1 MAETKPTVGVLQTF
15 VGIVADATEWLAGLL
30 GDDGARRAVLS
41 DLGLAPVDGV
51 EVNEKELLTRVS
63 GDLTAVRTYAEANV
77 DQADAAALVSAI
89 EAIANI
95 VDVMAG
101 QIEIVTSS
109 MPEGRGAVEFVTTL
123 MQLFAIDLIRDTSPA
138 TYAFARATTILSDEA
153 LGVDWDR
160 VGEFLG
166 DFFAAFR
173 LETDDD
179 ARLASPWFALIA
191 LLFRGF
197 VDRLARDIVGAEPE
211 PEEPA
216 PSEDDEGATFHVV
229 YGWDPDPTHP
239 PDLLP
244 GRADRRTHDDDD
256 VRSTARRSGDR
267 VDGRRAGRA
276 RRPWPADRHRRQG
289 GVRQHR
295 RIRRRAEPRGPPDG
309 RRRHGGVRLSP
320 APRARPSRPSCSGP
334 TP

>member
-51 EVNEKELLTRVS
+51 EVDEKELLTRVS

-123 MQLFAIDLIRDTSPA
+123 MQLFAIDLMRDTSPA
-138 TYAFARATTILSDEA
+138 TYAFARATTTS
-153 LGVDWDR
+153 
-160 VGEFLG
+160 
-166 DFFAAFR
+166 
-173 LETDDD
+173 
-179 ARLASPWFALIA
+179 
-191 LLFRGF
+191 
-197 VDRLARDIVGAEPE
+197 
-211 PEEPA
+211 
-216 PSEDDEGATFHVV
+216 
-229 YGWDPDPTHP
+229 
-239 PDLLP
+239 
-244 GRADRRTHDDDD
+244 
-256 VRSTARRSGDR
+256 
-267 VDGRRAGRA
+267 
-276 RRPWPADRHRRQG
+276 
-289 GVRQHR
+289 
-295 RIRRRAEPRGPPDG
+295 
-309 RRRHGGVRLSP
+309 
-320 APRARPSRPSCSGP
+320 
-334 TP
+334 